1 MITSSSTNFSG
12 KKLVVSNN
20 SKNLYCRSYQK
31 TTFSDARLEF
41 LPYCKND
48 FPAVK
53 PIVVPIPESI
63 VYLLQE
69 LFQPTFSGIDEFTK
83 LL

>member
-12 KKLVVSNN
+12 KKIGTKFLL
-20 SKNLYCRSYQK
+20 SKLPK

-53 PIVVPIPESI
+53 PIIVPIPESI

-69 LFQPTFSGIDEFTK
+69 LFQPTFSGMDEFTK